1 MNRITMFHNHER
13 KLVKDNLNSYLK
25 QMECLEQVKNTTCP
39 LYNQLKGKVE
49 LCGELLG

>member
-1 MNRITMFHNHER
+1 MNRTTMFHNHER

-25 QMECLEQVKNTTCP
+25 QIEGLEQAKNITCP
-39 LYNQLKGKVE
+39 LYNQLKGKAE